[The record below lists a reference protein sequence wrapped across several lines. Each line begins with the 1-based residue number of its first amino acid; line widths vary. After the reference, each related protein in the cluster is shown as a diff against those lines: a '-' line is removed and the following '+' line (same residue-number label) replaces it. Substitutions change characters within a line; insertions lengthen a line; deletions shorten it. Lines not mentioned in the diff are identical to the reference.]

1 MYSSN
6 WIELKKEFV
15 KKIKELPAD
24 DEWVI
29 KW

>member
-1 MYSSN
+1 MYSEK
-6 WIELKKEFV
+6 WMELKKEFIS
-15 KKIKELPAD
+15 KIKKLDKD